1 MRSAL
6 LSVKGVT
13 RAQVSLE
20 THEALVTYDP
30 AQAKVEEMIKAVG
43 EAEGPAGPR
52 QYTASVKKEKAGPQV
67 R

>member
-13 RAQVSLE
+13 RAQVKLE
-20 THEALVTYDP
+20 EYEAIVTYDP
-30 AQAKVEEMIKAVG
+30 GQATVEAMIKAVG
-43 EAEGPAGPR
+43 EAEHPIQGRGV
-52 QYTASVKKEKAGPQV
+52 YTATVKK

>member
-6 LSVKGVT
+6 LSVNGVT

-20 THEALVTYDP
+20 KHEAVVSYDP
-30 AQAKVEEMIKAVG
+30 ARAKVELMIEAVA
-43 EAEGPAGPR
+43 EAEGPVYGR
-52 QYTASVKKEKAGPQV
+52 GQYKATVK